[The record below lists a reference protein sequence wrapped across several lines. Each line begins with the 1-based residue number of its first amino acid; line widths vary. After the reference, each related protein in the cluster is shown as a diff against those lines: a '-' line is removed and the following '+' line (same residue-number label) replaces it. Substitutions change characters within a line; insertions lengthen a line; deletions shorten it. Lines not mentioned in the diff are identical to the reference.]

1 LPPIGI
7 EAEADGNQTR
17 QAGDAHLNGF
27 QAPRITLRQK
37 LTPDRLQ
44 SRVNTA
50 GRMLSFG
57 LGWPLGALAG
67 GVVAQ
72 ALGPRGALLGSV
84 AILLTGT
91 IVAWL
96 SPLRTT
102 TSLSPRGGRAA

>member
-1 LPPIGI
+1 VVVL
-7 EAEADGNQTR
+7 
-17 QAGDAHLNGF
+17 AG
-27 QAPRITLRQK
+27 ITLRQK

-84 AILLTGT
+84 SILLAGT
-91 IVAWL
+91 IAAWL

-102 TSLSPRGGRAA
+102 AGRSPRCGRAA